1 MTHLHHGAAVDE
13 QAGQRGG
20 LQQGATTIVAQID
33 RYEMYR
39 PVPTEEMPTGYYG
52 RQAIVELIQMSD
64 GLRRL
69 VMQQATSGEMQEL
82 AVTEG
87 MRTMYQDGLLKCL
100 QGVTTVEEVL
110 RVTQE
115 S

>member
-1 MTHLHHGAAVDE
+1 MIRSVPAC
-13 QAGQRGG
+13 
-20 LQQGATTIVAQID
+20 
-33 RYEMYR
+33 R
-39 PVPTEEMPTGYYG
+39 PVPSEEVPSGYYG

-64 GLRRL
+64 GLRRM
-69 VMQQATSGEMQEL
+69 VMQHATSGEMQEL

>member
-1 MTHLHHGAAVDE
+1 
-13 QAGQRGG
+13 
-20 LQQGATTIVAQID
+20 
-33 RYEMYR
+33 
-39 PVPTEEMPTGYYG
+39 
-52 RQAIVELIQMSD
+52 MSD